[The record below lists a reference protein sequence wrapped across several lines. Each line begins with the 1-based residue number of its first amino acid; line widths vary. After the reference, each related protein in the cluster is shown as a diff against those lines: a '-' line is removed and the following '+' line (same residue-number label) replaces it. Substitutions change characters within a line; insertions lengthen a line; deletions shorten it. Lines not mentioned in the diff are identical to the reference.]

1 MYVFVLSLSPLPH
14 PSSSPSLFF
23 RLFIHARHVYAT
35 ASMAYDSMFG
45 SGKDQVCVIS
55 GESGAG
61 KTEVRTKLKFNQEAE
76 ECFKPLPCIGF
87 PALLSLRTFH

>member
-1 MYVFVLSLSPLPH
+1 MYVFVLSLPPH

-23 RLFIHARHVYAT
+23 RLFNHARHVYAT

-76 ECFKPLPCIGF
+76 ECFKPLPCIDF
-87 PALLSLRTFH
+87 QALLSLRTFH